1 MLTNPRAQRVRSVR
15 SLGRRSARER
25 AGRFVAEG
33 PQAVREALAYA
44 PATVVEV
51 YADAAALERHGDL
64 AQAAE
69 AAGARLHRASPEVL
83 AAMADTEHPQ
93 GVLAICRPMDVSL
106 DDVLAG
112 ARVLV
117 VLSNVRDPGNAG
129 TVIRGADAAGADGV
143 VVTSDSVDVYNPKV
157 VRSTVGSLWHL
168 PISRGATV
176 ESVIRAVQERGMRVL
191 AADGAGESLLPD
203 ADLAVPHAWL
213 MGNEAW
219 GLPEGV
225 RARCDDVV
233 RVPIYGHA
241 ESLNLAMAATLCL
254 YTSAD
259 AARGR
264 ITR

>member
-1 MLTNPRAQRVRSVR
+1 M
-15 SLGRRSARER
+15 
-25 AGRFVAEG
+25 AEG
-33 PQAVREALAYA
+33 PQGVREALAYA
-44 PATVVEV
+44 PTTVVEV
-51 YADAAALERHGDL
+51 YADAAALERHADL
-64 AQAAE
+64 VRAAE
-69 AAGARLHRASPEVL
+69 TAGVRLHEASSEVL

-93 GVLAICRPMDVSL
+93 GVLAVCRPMDVSL
-106 DDVLAG
+106 DDILAG
-112 ARVLV
+112 ARRLV

-176 ESVIRAVQERGMRVL
+176 ESVIGAAQERGMRVL
-191 AADGAGESLLPD
+191 AADGAGETLLPEV
-203 ADLAVPHAWL
+203 DLSAPHAWL

-219 GLPEGV
+219 GLPEDV

-233 RVPIYGHA
+233 RVPIYGRA

-254 YTSAD
+254 YASAD
-259 AARGR
+259 AVRGR
-264 ITR
+264 